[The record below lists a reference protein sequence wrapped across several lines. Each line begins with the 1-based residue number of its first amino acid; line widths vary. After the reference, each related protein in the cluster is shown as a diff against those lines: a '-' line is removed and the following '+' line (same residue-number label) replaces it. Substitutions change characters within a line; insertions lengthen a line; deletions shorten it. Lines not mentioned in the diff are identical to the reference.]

1 MFFKAVGYQ
10 VLIYLKGANAVGVMA
25 HLFYFEKHG
34 KAALGRYK
42 IQFRLIFHPQG
53 VGYVF
58 WENENKAGAVGGGV
72 ERDFNASH
80 AFSVVINE
88 AVGPPYTINGK
99 AVNSVCCWIA
109 IGNDREIKTYA
120 KGVGGSLLANFIVLT

>member
-10 VLIYLKGANAVGVMA
+10 VLIDLKGANAVGVMA
-25 HLFYFEKHG
+25 HLFYIEKHG

-42 IQFRLIFHPQG
+42 IQLRLVFHPQG

-58 WENENKAGAVGGGV
+58 RENEYKAGTIGSGV

-80 AFSVVINE
+80 AFSVIINQ
-88 AVGPPYTINGK
+88 AVGPPYSINGK
-99 AVNSVCCWIA
+99 AINGVCRRVA
-109 IGNDREIKTYA
+109 IGNNREIKTYA
-120 KGVGGSLLANFIVLT
+120 KRVGGSLLANFIVLT